1 MHTLNQ
7 FTQQFTP
14 YLHAF
19 SHALACLGLGMEGA
33 VAYDDDTFSEHTQS
47 S

>member
-1 MHTLNQ
+1 MHTLNN
-7 FTQQFTP
+7 FSQQFTP

-33 VAYDDDTFSEHTQS
+33 VAYDDDAFSERRQS